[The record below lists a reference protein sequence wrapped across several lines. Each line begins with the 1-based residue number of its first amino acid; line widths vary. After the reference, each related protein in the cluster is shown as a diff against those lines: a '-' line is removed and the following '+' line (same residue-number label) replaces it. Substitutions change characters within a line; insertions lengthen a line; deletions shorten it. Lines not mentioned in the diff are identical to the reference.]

1 MRRTAMKTIV
11 VAVAALAALTGC
23 ATQRP
28 AYYSKPACKTLT
40 SGIRWKCCRPVRK
53 CNRAP
58 GPKSRPSRRAPPA
71 YTTQPAYTT
80 TYVSQPVYYA
90 PAPVYYA
97 PAPAY
102 YYPPVSIGLDFSFGR
117 WCCGHR
123 CWPRLLPPSLIF
135 SLDLSAARRWKPG
148 SGHSEHSS

>member
-1 MRRTAMKTIV
+1 MKTIV

-28 AYYSKPACKTLT
+28 GYYAAAPARGQDPYQWHTVEVLPAGT
-40 SGIRWKCCRPVRK
+40 PAQSGTWTEELP
-53 CNRAP
+53 AQ
-58 GPKSRPSRRAPPA
+58 PSRVTYSTQPA
-71 YTTQPAYTT
+71 YTTTT

-90 PAPVYYA
+90 PAPVYYT

-117 WCCGHR
+117 WCCRGGWGGRGYYRHR
-123 CWPRLLPPSLIF
+123 
-135 SLDLSAARRWKPG
+135 
-148 SGHSEHSS
+148 

>member
-1 MRRTAMKTIV
+1 MKTIV

-28 AYYSKPACKTLT
+28 AYYTQARVQDPYQWHTVEVLPAGAPAQ
-40 SGIRWKCCRPVRK
+40 SGTWTEELP
-53 CNRAP
+53 AQ
-58 GPKSRPSRRAPPA
+58 PSRVTYSTQPA
-71 YTTQPAYTT
+71 YTTTT

-123 CWPRLLPPSLIF
+123 WGGRGYY
-135 SLDLSAARRWKPG
+135 RHR
-148 SGHSEHSS
+148 

>member
-1 MRRTAMKTIV
+1 MKTIV

-28 AYYSKPACKTLT
+28 AYYTQARVQNPYEWHTVEVLPAGAQTQ
-40 SGIRWKCCRPVRK
+40 SGTWTEELP
-53 CNRAP
+53 
-58 GPKSRPSRRAPPA
+58 PSRVSYSTEPI
-71 YTTQPAYTT
+71 YTTTT

-117 WCCGHR
+117 WCCGSRWGGRGYYRHR
-123 CWPRLLPPSLIF
+123 
-135 SLDLSAARRWKPG
+135 
-148 SGHSEHSS
+148 

>member
-1 MRRTAMKTIV
+1 MKTIV

-28 AYYSKPACKTLT
+28 GYYAAGPARVQDPYQWHTVEVLPAGAQAQ
-40 SGIRWKCCRPVRK
+40 SGTWTEELP
-53 CNRAP
+53 AQ
-58 GPKSRPSRRAPPA
+58 PSRVITYSTQPA
-71 YTTQPAYTT
+71 YTTSTT

-117 WCCGHR
+117 WCCRGGWGGRGHYR
-123 CWPRLLPPSLIF
+123 HR
-135 SLDLSAARRWKPG
+135 
-148 SGHSEHSS
+148 

>member
-1 MRRTAMKTIV
+1 MKTIV

-28 AYYSKPACKTLT
+28 AYYTQA
-40 SGIRWKCCRPVRK
+40 
-53 CNRAP
+53 RAP
-58 GPKSRPSRRAPPA
+58 DPYQWHTVEVLPAGAPVQSGTWTEELPAQPSRVS
-71 YTTQPAYTT
+71 YSTQPAYTSTTT

-123 CWPRLLPPSLIF
+123 WGGRGYY
-135 SLDLSAARRWKPG
+135 RHR
-148 SGHSEHSS
+148 

>member
-28 AYYSKPACKTLT
+28 AYYTTPACKTL
-40 SGIRWKCCRPVRK
+40 SVAYGVGLPAGAQAQVGHLDR
-53 CNRAP
+53 RAA
-58 GPKSRPSRRAPPA
+58 GQQPSRVT
-71 YTTQPAYTT
+71 YSTQPAYTTT

-102 YYPPVSIGLDFSFGR
+102 YYPPVSIGLDFSFGH
-117 WCCGHR
+117 WCCRGGWGHR
-123 CWPRLLPPSLIF
+123 GYYRH
-135 SLDLSAARRWKPG
+135 R
-148 SGHSEHSS
+148 